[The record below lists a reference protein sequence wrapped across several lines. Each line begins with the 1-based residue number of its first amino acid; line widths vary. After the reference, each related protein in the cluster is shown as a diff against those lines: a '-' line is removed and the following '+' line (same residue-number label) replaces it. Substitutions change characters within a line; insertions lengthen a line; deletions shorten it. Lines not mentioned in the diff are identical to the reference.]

1 MELTL
6 NIMKELKTPF
16 EIIDFFGGD
25 ESIIDWFYEDALK
38 EAEKRN
44 CTFSREVFFT
54 AISMVAN
61 P

>member
-1 MELTL
+1 
-6 NIMKELKTPF
+6 MKELKTPF

-54 AISMVAN
+54 AIGMMSN